1 MSNKKTL
8 IGIISG
14 VVVVP
19 LLICGIVIGVHAS
32 KTGTIE
38 SESAFRASA
47 DIAGEDVHYFDSEA
61 VALADSSGAT
71 ASLRGEAL
79 RAYNLVNE
87 EREKSGL
94 QPLVW
99 DSNLESTS
107 DVRAKE
113 IEQKFS
119 HTRPNGQPWYTVDSS
134 IMGGENLAFG
144 YDNANGVMEGWMNSP
159 THKDNI
165 LYSSFSKVSI
175 SVYVDDSGVYHWAQE
190 FGY

>member
-19 LLICGIVIGVHAS
+19 LLICGIVIGVHS
-32 KTGTIE
+32 TKSGTIE
-38 SESAFRASA
+38 SESAFRTSA
-47 DIAGEDVHYFDSEA
+47 EIADADVHYFDSEA

-87 EREKSGL
+87 VRENTGL

-113 IEQKFS
+113 IEAKFS
-119 HTRPNGQPWYTVDSS
+119 HTRPNGSPWYTVNSD

-144 YDNANGVMEGWMNSP
+144 YNNASDVMDGWMNSP
-159 THKDNI
+159 TH
-165 LYSSFSKVSI
+165 
-175 SVYVDDSGVYHWAQE
+175 
-190 FGY
+190 